1 MDKISDKKKLL
12 IFINILISGIA
23 TSMLSTAMST
33 ALPAVI
39 QYYGVSLTT
48 GQWVTSGYSLA
59 MAIVMPLTAFLVKRI
74 STKKLYI
81 SGILLFI
88 VGELLSIIAPI
99 FGLMMLGRVLQAV
112 GNGILVSMGQVI
124 ILTMYDS
131 KKKGTMMGWYG
142 MATAGAPIIAPTI
155 GGILVETIGWK
166 YIFVFTLII
175 MIISLVASIL
185 NFENILD
192 TQKIRFDIFSFI
204 LSIFAFGGITL
215 GVGKLTDDG
224 LFSFRAGFPLV
235 IGVITGIVFV
245 LRQCHLEKPFLD
257 VKIMKNKYYTMAVV
271 SSMLLYLVMMGG
283 SVLMPLYV
291 QSVLGE
297 SAITSALVM
306 LPGSIATAVVNPFAG
321 RIYDK
326 IGIKKL
332 AVTGSVFLLI
342 SNIGMYFI
350 TVSTPLLVSAMLNVI
365 RNVSIGCLMMPL
377 LTWGTIQVDTAKT
390 SDASSLLTSLRTVSG
405 SIGAAIFVG
414 IMSMVTSSSTG
425 LGEKAAMHGLNVA
438 FLSMSVSTIILVL
451 ISVFGIYN
459 KAKK

>member
-1 MDKISDKKKLL
+1 MDRISDRKKLL
-12 IFINILISGIA
+12 IFINIMISGIA

-39 QYYGVSLTT
+39 EYYGVSLTT

-74 STKKLYI
+74 PTKKLYI
-81 SGILLFI
+81 SGILFFI

-99 FGLMMLGRVLQAV
+99 FGIMMAGRILQAI

-124 ILTMYDS
+124 ILTMYGPE
-131 KKKGTMMGWYG
+131 KKGTMMGWYG

-166 YIFVFTLII
+166 YIFIFT
-175 MIISLVASIL
+175 MIVMIASLAASSM

-192 TQKIRFDIFSFI
+192 IQEIKFDVYSFI
-204 LSIFAFGGITL
+204 LSMFAFGGITL
-215 GVGKLTDDG
+215 GVGNLTDGG
-224 LFSFRAGFPLV
+224 LLSLSAGLPLI
-235 IGVITGIVFV
+235 IGIITGILFVF
-245 LRQCHLEKPFLD
+245 RQCNLEKPFLD
-257 VKIMKNKYYTMAVV
+257 VKIMRNKNYTLAVI

-291 QSVLGE
+291 QSVLGK
-297 SAITSALVM
+297 SAITSALVT
-306 LPGSIATAVVNPFAG
+306 LPGSIATALVNPFAG

-326 IGIKKL
+326 MGIKKL
-332 AVTGSVFLLI
+332 AVAGSIFLLI
-342 SNIGMYFI
+342 SNVGMYFV
-350 TVSTPLLVSAMLNVI
+350 TSSMPLFISAILNVI

-377 LTWGTIQVDTAKT
+377 LTWGTSQVDTSKT

-405 SIGAAIFVG
+405 SIGAAVFVG
-414 IMSMVTSSSTG
+414 IMSMVTASSAA
-425 LGEKAAMHGLNVA
+425 LGENASMHGLNIA
-438 FLSMSVSTIILVL
+438 FLSMSAGTLILVL
-451 ISVFGIYN
+451 IAVIGIHE
-459 KAKK
+459 KTK

>member
-1 MDKISDKKKLL
+1 MNRLNDKKRLL

-39 QYYGVSLTT
+39 AYYGVSLTT

-59 MAIVMPLTAFLVKRI
+59 MAIVMPLTAFLVKKI
-74 STKKLYI
+74 PTKKLYI
-81 SGILLFI
+81 SGILFFI
-88 VGELLSIIAPI
+88 VGELLSIIAPV
-99 FGLMMLGRVLQAV
+99 FGIMMIGRVLQAI

-124 ILTMYDS
+124 ILTMYGPE
-131 KKKGTMMGWYG
+131 KKGTMMGWYG

-166 YIFVFTLII
+166 YIFIFTLII
-175 MIISLVASIL
+175 MILSLIASIV
-185 NFENILD
+185 NFEDILD
-192 TQKIRFDIFSFI
+192 IHDIKFDLYSFI

-215 GVGKLTDDG
+215 GVGNLTDSG
-224 LFSFRAGFPLV
+224 LFSSRAGLPL
-235 IGVITGIVFV
+235 IMGIITGILFVF
-245 LRQCHLEKPFLD
+245 RQCRLEKPFLD
-257 VKIMKNKYYTMAVV
+257 VKIMRNRNYTIAVI

-291 QSVLGE
+291 QSVLGK
-297 SAITSALVM
+297 SAITSALVT
-306 LPGSIATAVVNPFAG
+306 LPGSIATALVNPFAG

-332 AVTGSVFLLI
+332 AVVGSIFLLI
-342 SNIGMYFI
+342 SNIGMYFV
-350 TVSTPLLVSAMLNVI
+350 TFSMPLVISALLNVI

-377 LTWGTIQVDTAKT
+377 LTWGTSQVDVSKT

-405 SIGAAIFVG
+405 SIGSAVFVG
-414 IMSMVTSSSTG
+414 IMSMVTASSAI
-425 LGEKAAMHGLNVA
+425 LGEHAAMHGLNVA
-438 FLSMSVSTIILVL
+438 FLSMSAGTLILVL
-451 ISVFGIYN
+451 IATVGIRER
-459 KAKK
+459 AK